1 MALLAATPR
10 RAPWA
15 LSGASGLIVAAV
27 TLPLAYVVLRAFQGG
42 IARYIE
48 TVATERM
55 AGLLWRTLILIAGV
69 LAVAVP
75 VALTGAW
82 LVVRTDLKWR
92 RFWATVL
99 AIPLVFPSYVAA
111 FALIAVLGPSGLLQG
126 VLEPLG
132 VERLPGVVYGYSGA
146 LIVLSLF
153 TYPYI
158 YLLLVPAWRALDPA
172 LEESSRTLG
181 ASPFRTWRGVVLPQL
196 RSPLY
201 AGGLLVALY
210 VVSDFGAVSL
220 VRYNTLTL
228 SVFHAYRSLFDRT
241 IAAATAT
248 VLIAVAILLVAL
260 QARAQR
266 GFRAVRR
273 GATRPSPRVAL
284 GRAQAPA
291 QFGLALF
298 ALVTVGIP
306 GGVVISW
313 GLRAFAVGNPL
324 GTIGAALSHSLQVSL
339 LAALAAS
346 ILALPVAFWAVRFPT
361 RVSRTAERLCY
372 SGYALPGLVVALAL
386 VFFATRHAGFLYQT
400 SALLVL
406 AYVVRFLPE
415 ALSATRSALSDVA
428 PDFEDAARVL
438 GHSRWSAWRRV
449 TLPMIAPGIAA
460 GAGLVFLTTM
470 KELPATMILRP
481 TGFETLATRIW
492 AAADE
497 GIFSEAARPALLL
510 LVVSVLPVWWL
521 SIRPALRDRESRS

>member
-1 MALLAATPR
+1 MALLAAKPR

-15 LSGASGLIVAAV
+15 LAGSSGLIVAAV

-42 IARYIE
+42 IGAYVE
-48 TVATERM
+48 AVATGRM
-55 AGLLWRTLILIAGV
+55 AGLLWRTSILVGGT

-92 RFWATVL
+92 GFWATVL
-99 AIPLVFPSYVAA
+99 ALPLVFPSYVAA
-111 FALIAVLGPSGLLQG
+111 FALIAVLGPSGPLQSL
-126 VLEPLG
+126 LEPLG
-132 VERLPGVVYGYSGA
+132 VERLPAIVYGYSGA

-158 YLLLVPAWRALDPA
+158 YLLLVPAWRALDPS
-172 LEESSRTLG
+172 LEESGRTLG
-181 ASPFRTWRGVVLPQL
+181 AGPFRTWRRVVLPQL
-196 RSPLY
+196 RSPLF
-201 AGGLLVALY
+201 AGGLLIALY

-241 IAAATAT
+241 TAAATAT
-248 VLIAVAILLVAL
+248 VLIAVAILLVLL
-260 QARAQR
+260 QATAQR
-266 GFRAVRR
+266 GLRPVRR
-273 GATRPSPRVAL
+273 GVARPAPPVAL

-291 QFGLALF
+291 QIGLALF
-298 ALVTVGIP
+298 ALGTVGIP
-306 GGVVISW
+306 GAVVIGW
-313 GLRAFAVGNPL
+313 GLQALAVGNPL
-324 GTIGAALSHSLQVSL
+324 GTIGTALSHSLQVSV

-346 ILALPVAFWAVRFPT
+346 ILALPVAFWTVRFPT

-400 SALLVL
+400 LTLLVL

-428 PDFEDAARVL
+428 PEFEEAARVL
-438 GHSRWSAWRRV
+438 GQSPWSAWRRV

-481 TGFETLATRIW
+481 TGFETLATRVW

-497 GIFSEAARPALLL
+497 GVFSEAALPALSM

-521 SIRPALRDRESRS
+521 LIRPALRDRRSRS

>member
-1 MALLAATPR
+1 VALLAATPR
-10 RAPWA
+10 RAPWV
-15 LSGASGLIVAAV
+15 LSGSSGLIVAAV

-42 IARYIE
+42 IGRYVE
-48 TVATERM
+48 VVATERM
-55 AGLLWRTLILIAGV
+55 AGLLWRTSILIGGTLV
-69 LAVAVP
+69 VAVS

-92 RFWATVL
+92 RFWATML
-99 AIPLVFPSYVAA
+99 ALPLVFPSYVAA
-111 FALIAVLGPSGLLQG
+111 FALIAVFGPTGPLQS
-126 VLEPLG
+126 VVEPLG
-132 VERLPGVVYGYSGA
+132 VQRLPAMVYGYSGA
-146 LIVLSLF
+146 LIVLSFF

-158 YLLLVPAWRALDPA
+158 YLLLVPAWRALDPS

-181 ASPFRTWRGVVLPQL
+181 AGPFRTWRRVVLPQL
-196 RSPLY
+196 RSPLF

-228 SVFHAYRSLFDRT
+228 SVFHAYRSLFDRS

-248 VLIAVAILLVAL
+248 VLIAVAILLVVL

-266 GFRAVRR
+266 GVRPVRR
-273 GATRPSPRVAL
+273 GLARPAPRVAL
-284 GRAQAPA
+284 GRAQVPA

-298 ALVTVGIP
+298 VMGTVGIP
-306 GGVVISW
+306 GAVVVGW
-313 GLRAFAVGNPL
+313 GLRALAVGNPL
-324 GTIGAALSHSLQVSL
+324 GTLGAALSHSLQVSL
-339 LAALAAS
+339 LAALTAS
-346 ILALPVAFWAVRFPT
+346 ILALPVAFWSVRFPT

-400 SALLVL
+400 LALLVL
-406 AYVVRFLPE
+406 AYVLRFLPE

-428 PDFEDAARVL
+428 PDFEEAARVL
-438 GHSRWSAWRRV
+438 GHSRWSAWHRV

-497 GIFSEAARPALLL
+497 GIYSEAALPALSLL
-510 LVVSVLPVWWL
+510 LVSVLPVWWL
-521 SIRPALRDRESRS
+521 SIRPALRDRRSGS